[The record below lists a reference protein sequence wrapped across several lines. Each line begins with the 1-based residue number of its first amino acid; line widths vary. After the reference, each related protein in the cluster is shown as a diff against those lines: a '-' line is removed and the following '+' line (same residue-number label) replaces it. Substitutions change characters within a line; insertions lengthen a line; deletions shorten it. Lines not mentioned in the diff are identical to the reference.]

1 MLRAVHDR
9 RPISCFLGNSASVEC
24 GRIVHGGESGK
35 VGKFGGRFGC
45 TVSAPPCTA
54 AAQGKSDIGDS
65 HVTASRV
72 PADKTGIVQE
82 TSKSNVEIES
92 HAPSRVGEKQLS
104 RAMRHPRPTVGYFSA
119 LQRATSEKKTDDG
132 RGDFANSH
140 SDGDM
145 SLGHLVTATCTRK
158 LAF

>member
-119 LQRATSEKKTDDG
+119 LQRATSEKKQTTG
-132 RGDFANSH
+132 GET
-140 SDGDM
+140 
-145 SLGHLVTATCTRK
+145 SLTLTQMETCRLDTW
-158 LAF
+158 